1 MHTQKKDDKKHQLEM
16 NTQRRENIPEKR
28 AEQPN
33 MVMMMCF
40 FVCLFLPLKKKE
52 LYKHTHAQGS
62 GIRV

>member
-40 FVCLFLPLKKKE
+40 CLFVSSSQKKNFSCT
-52 LYKHTHAQGS
+52 HTHKAEE
-62 GIRV
+62 